1 MTRQTRANALLLSVA
16 CAWGVSVVA
25 QTVAANFLDAFTFNA
40 ARFFLGGA
48 LLLPFAWRGIKNQ
61 TRKQT
66 IRTLISAICGG
77 GVLFLASLFQQLGA
91 ERVANPGRIG
101 FLTGLY
107 TVLTPI
113 FYALFFRKR
122 SHRRIWSAAVVALLG
137 LYFLCFDR
145 THGFSVGF
153 GDALLLLGAVF
164 WAWHIIT
171 VGETENGQDPF
182 LFASLQFFACGGF
195 HLLLS
200 LLLDRFSFSGIRAG
214 IWCILFSGVVSTAFG
229 FTAQVIGQRMSPN
242 PSRAAVI
249 LTSESL
255 FSLLGGVLW
264 NLLPIASLYPVEAEL
279 GRFGLIG
286 AALMLGAILLAS
298 YRAPQEKELD
308 KYPTGVYN
316 KDSKEEGAGLWKRWK
331 AALPAR
337 KRRSGQA
344 RKRKE

>member
-1 MTRQTRANALLLSVA
+1 MTRQTRANLLLVAVA

-25 QTVAANFLDAFTFNA
+25 QTVGAYFLDAFTFNA

-48 LLLPFAWRGIKNQ
+48 LLFPLAWRGFQKQ

-66 IRTLISAICGG
+66 IRTLISATCGG

-91 ERVANPGRIG
+91 ERVTNPGRIG

-113 FYALFFRKR
+113 FYAVFFGKR
-122 SHRRIWSAAVVALLG
+122 SQRRIWIAAAVALLG

-145 THGFSVGF
+145 ADGFSVGF

-171 VGETENGQDPF
+171 VGEFENGQDPF

-200 LLLDRFSFSGIRAG
+200 LLLDRFTFSGIRAG
-214 IWCILFSGVVSTAFG
+214 AWCILFSGVVSTAFG
-229 FTAQVIGQRMSPN
+229 FTAQVIGQRMSPS

-264 NLLPIASLYPVEAEL
+264 NLLPIARRYPVDADL
-279 GRFGLIG
+279 GQFGLLG
-286 AALMLGAILLAS
+286 AALMLGAILLAG
-298 YRAPQEKELD
+298 YRTNTEKELD
-308 KYPTGVYN
+308 KYPQGVYN
-316 KDSKEEGAGLWKRWK
+316 RDSKEKGAERWKRWTVTP
-331 AALPAR
+331 LVR
-337 KRRSGQA
+337 KRPNGRL
-344 RKRKE
+344 RKRKG